1 MQRSLLRYSAWISLV
16 FIAASCFSPRIVIT
30 GEKAASYDKS
40 MQPGKSEKMT
50 YKATVTYKDQELSG
64 RVIIKQIDGDI
75 YRVAFFN
82 ELGMT
87 YLEGEMDRSSSKNK
101 LVIHTVVPVLDN
113 KVFLKKFMKSVK
125 QLVFN

>member
-1 MQRSLLRYSAWISLV
+1 MPRSLLRYSAWISLV
-16 FIAASCFSPRIVIT
+16 FLASSCFSPKIIIT
-30 GEKAASYDKS
+30 GDKAASYDKS

-64 RVIIKQIDGDI
+64 RVIVKKIHDET

-87 YLEGEMDRSSSKNK
+87 YLEGELDKSSPKNK
-101 LVIHTVVPVLDN
+101 LVIHNIVPVLDN
-113 KVFLKKFMKSVK
+113 KLFLRKFGKVVK
-125 QLVFN
+125 EVAE